1 MNKTSLWIPISLI
14 AVGILAMIAIPYNTN
29 PWFNVVVGI
38 LCLFFGFAFLLL
50 IVKYPQKTKES
61 SLTKYHKFDVTSFST
76 GSLPKGYDGY
86 NGILQ
91 ESDLINNFS
100 RLTWQNAE
108 DLVGVLFEKK
118 GYYSTVTQRTG
129 DFGIDVEAKS
139 ATEYLGIQVKHWSYD
154 VGFEDIAKTLGV
166 SSKFNKVI
174 VVSTKSGFTS
184 QAKEFAGRDVNIY
197 KLELWDSNRFKQ
209 ELRQYVIGK

>member
-76 GSLPKGYDGY
+76 GSLPKGYEGYDGV
-86 NGILQ
+86 LQ

-100 RLTWQNAE
+100 RLSWQNAE
-108 DLVGVLFEKK
+108 DLVGLLFQKK
-118 GYYSTVTQRTG
+118 GYHVKVTQRTG
-129 DFGIDVEAKS
+129 DFGIDVEA
-139 ATEYLGIQVKHWSYD
+139 TNGPEFIGIQVKNWVSNVDYP
-154 VGFEDIAKTLGV
+154 DIAKTCGGGNR
-166 SSKFNKVI
+166 FTKVMI
-174 VVSTKSGFTS
+174 VSTKSGFTS
-184 QAKEFAGRDVNIY
+184 ASIKFANKDENRY
-197 KLELWDSNRFKQ
+197 RLELWDSNRFKQ
-209 ELRQYVIGK
+209 ELRQHVIGK